1 MHTDLT
7 TQHDQMN
14 SQFVPEKICKRIFC
28 FSIFHAMMKERNRIF
43 LHLSIFCVV
52 LADDGS
58 CHAEIVVEKNVYFY
72 MTVERDLTTIKKYTN
87 KHMLSTFSTF
97 SLISTCSG
105 FFFVPFGTFNAWK
118 QNQTNNRVEKV
129 LNFIQPEVNIR
140 RSILNLLYGR
150 CRFLKERIL
159 TLIFW

>member
-1 MHTDLT
+1 MIKWTLT
-7 TQHDQMN
+7 SCPKKYANELD
-14 SQFVPEKICKRIFC
+14 R
-28 FSIFHAMMKERNRIF
+28 FSIMKERNRIF
-43 LHLSIFCVV
+43 LHLSIFCVI

-72 MTVERDLTTIKKYTN
+72 MTVEQETWLPSKSTPTN
-87 KHMLSTFSTF
+87 
-97 SLISTCSG
+97 TCSARSLLFPSFLHVLA

-118 QNQTNNRVEKV
+118 QNKTNNRVEKV
-129 LNFIQPEVNIR
+129 LNFIQPEMNIR
-140 RSILNLLYGR
+140 RSILNLLYGK